1 VIHEYRDA
9 IASSG
14 VLTDVE
20 VSEDIIVG
28 RARVSAAQADVWVN
42 VDPELGDG
50 DAPDVTALLRGIDQ
64 ILGVSPTHWA
74 LIIDQIVSEIEAAV
88 GDEPV
93 QEAIRLRD
101 DLVLKSVVVFSGAT
115 LLRFEAPRQ
124 FPDNWIHAQPEE
136 QLDLDDVAVDARE
149 VNAETV
155 SFSTLDE
162 LLDHISV
169 EENRSK
175 TSDGANLAINLDPE
189 RRIAVVDFPTT
200 DPQSAI
206 APDANKVIH
215 FLAVVFF
222 RHAAAIP

>member
-1 VIHEYRDA
+1 MIHEYRDA

-42 VDPELGDG
+42 VDPELGDR

-64 ILGVSPTHWA
+64 MLGVSPTHWA

-101 DLVLKSVVVFSGAT
+101 DLELSFSGTPLPSHDFFALRSPTGKAT
-115 LLRFEAPRQ
+115 LQ
-124 FPDNWIHAQPEE
+124 
-136 QLDLDDVAVDARE
+136 
-149 VNAETV
+149 
-155 SFSTLDE
+155 
-162 LLDHISV
+162 
-169 EENRSK
+169 
-175 TSDGANLAINLDPE
+175 
-189 RRIAVVDFPTT
+189 
-200 DPQSAI
+200 
-206 APDANKVIH
+206 
-215 FLAVVFF
+215 
-222 RHAAAIP
+222 